1 MEKGFPRSPD
11 LANLCLET
19 FSSMFVVDNVGRYLD
34 ICVPSLNIPQMLR
47 VYLCTPLFRSEVAGV
62 MRALTFT
69 RRPGQVSAPLQ

>member
-19 FSSMFVVDNVGRYLD
+19 FSLMFVVYNVDRYLD
-34 ICVPSLNIPQMLR
+34 ICVPSLNISQMLR

-62 MRALTFT
+62 M
-69 RRPGQVSAPLQ
+69 

>member
-19 FSSMFVVDNVGRYLD
+19 FSSMFVVDKYVCRYLD
-34 ICVPSLNIPQMLR
+34 ICVPSLNIPPMLR

-62 MRALTFT
+62 M
-69 RRPGQVSAPLQ
+69 